1 MEEQFY
7 RALIAS
13 LIEER
18 HRQGITQERLCQIIG
33 VSDGLVNK
41 WESGVRLP
49 SLFYFMCWC
58 ASLGLQLKTERT
70 DGIENLELQ
79 PNYAIRLNNHPITTY
94 RADFRYAVLDERG
107 RVEKLVV
114 EDVKGMITD
123 VYALKKKLFEAA
135 YEIKINEIPASK
147 VEQWK
152 LTIP

>member
-1 MEEQFY
+1 MAQLAIHVNPIRRPIKPYAVRPTPMEEQFY

-70 DGIENLELQ
+70 DG
-79 PNYAIRLNNHPITTY
+79 
-94 RADFRYAVLDERG
+94 
-107 RVEKLVV
+107 K
-114 EDVKGMITD
+114 
-123 VYALKKKLFEAA
+123 AA
-135 YEIKINEIPASK
+135 CFDS
-147 VEQWK
+147 
-152 LTIP
+152 